1 MRGFGLTLVL
11 QPSVGR
17 NSSTSARRHRDPL
30 PHFPLN
36 YGPISACVQV
46 PSMHPIRGWVYDANI
61 YDANIRLMRR
71 YEVYIG
77 LPFGT

>member
-1 MRGFGLTLVL
+1 MRGLGLTLVL

-46 PSMHPIRGWVYDANI
+46 PSMHSIRGWV

-77 LPFGT
+77 LLFGT